1 MFSLQWLSAVSVAGT
16 LSLRNLQRPSHG
28 TTAEAGV
35 PPQCWESPPPSPLPT
50 NTAYGPLEFGSVTA
64 RYPELTVSTS
74 HPICHLHYAQGR
86 SPPYPTG
93 KAVPQSSWKC
103 SEIDPAAGKTRRRSG
118 LLWCLPIP
126 KGIIRFLR
134 HIGVRT
140 LPDRQVWEEWV
151 GTFYGSR
158 KNRVSQPFWLL
169 QHILL
174 LYWWCF
180 VSSHA
185 YLSISWLKWIWK
197 GLQTWGIVTCWPLT
211 PTDSVFDMQIDFMGS
226 NLNHFLYYDF

>member
-1 MFSLQWLSAVSVAGT
+1 MTWSTSYEILKKCKAKLANVFPSVAECCVCSWDTFLEESMETIPWYHCWG
-16 LSLRNLQRPSHG
+16 
-28 TTAEAGV
+28 
-35 PPQCWESPPPSPLPT
+35 WESSPPSPLPT
-50 NTAYGPLEFGSVTA
+50 NTAYGPLEFSSVTA

-74 HPICHLHYAQGR
+74 HPICHVHYAQGR

-103 SEIDPAAGKTRRRSG
+103 SEIDPAAGKTRRRCG

-126 KGIIRFLR
+126 NGIIRFLK
-134 HIGVRT
+134 HIGART

-169 QHILL
+169 QHIFL

-180 VSSHA
+180 VFSPC
-185 YLSISWLKWIWK
+185 LFK
-197 GLQTWGIVTCWPLT
+197 C
-211 PTDSVFDMQIDFMGS
+211 
-226 NLNHFLYYDF
+226 